1 MLAEYDGAED
11 EEGLE
16 GGSGMMEDEQQQQQS
31 GEDAAAAN
39 GDADGD
45 VEQT

>member
-1 MLAEYDGAED
+1 VLAEYDGAED

-16 GGSGMMEDEQQQQQS
+16 GGSGMMEDEQQQQS